1 METKV
6 KTRTKLVKNYVQAVG
21 RRRSAVARVRLYSGA
36 GKIEIGGKEYKKG
49 DMIVNDLLITDFFK
63 FKAFAPRYNKMLLD
77 MKVEDKFVIS
87 AKVVGGGNHGQL
99 EAFLLGIAR
108 SLDKFDTET
117 YHDSLREKGY
127 LTRDSRI
134 RERRKVGNAG
144 KARRKKSSP
153 KR

>member
-6 KTRTKLVKNYVQAVG
+6 RVKSKTVKNYIQSVG
-21 RRRSAVARVRLYSGA
+21 RRRSAVARVRLYGGN
-36 GKIEIGGKEYKKG
+36 GKIEIGGAEYRKG
-49 DMIVNDLLITDFFK
+49 DLIVNGKPVVEFFR
-63 FKAFAPRYNKMLLD
+63 FKAFAPLYNKMLVDLGIA
-77 MKVEDKFVIS
+77 DKFVIS
-87 AKVVGGGNHGQL
+87 AKVNGGGPSGQMD
-99 EAFLLGIAR
+99 AFLLGIAR
-108 SLDKFDTET
+108 SLDKFDTNL
-117 YHDSLREKGY
+117 YHDALRDKGY